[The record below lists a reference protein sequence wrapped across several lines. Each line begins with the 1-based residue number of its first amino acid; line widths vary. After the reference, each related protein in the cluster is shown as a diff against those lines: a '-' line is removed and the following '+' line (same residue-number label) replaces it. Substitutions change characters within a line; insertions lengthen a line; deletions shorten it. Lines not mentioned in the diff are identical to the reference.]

1 MTNPQQE
8 LELYSIKD
16 LKIGKFLPPFFASNR
31 EEATRLMREQVNYK
45 SSLISSFP
53 SDYELY
59 FLGTFTD
66 FTGEICNDNP
76 EIVCNLQALKQDDTV
91 KYDELLTQ
99 TKNLQAQVD
108 ASVMRF
114 NNAMKDFQNSF
125 DLFLKDCQKKFDQK
139 FDDVS
144 DSDVLKKND
153 TKNSLIQKLFQKN
166 Y

>member
-66 FTGEICNDNP
+66 FTGEINNDNP
-76 EIVCNLQALKQDDTV
+76 AIVCNLQALKQDDTV

-108 ASVMRF
+108 ASVLRF
-114 NNAMKDFQNSF
+114 NSAMNDFNNSF
-125 DLFLKDCQKKFDQK
+125 DLFMKNCESKFEK
-139 FDDVS
+139 NFGLNSDDVS
-144 DSDVLKKND
+144 LNNNEQKRNILKK
-153 TKNSLIQKLFQKN
+153 LFK
-166 Y
+166 